1 MTIRPT
7 TYADIPDLQAI
18 FAHARQQMLCDGNPD
33 QWGNNYPSREQV
45 VEDIQRGVSYVME
58 EDRVVCA
65 TFVFIIGEDP
75 TYDIIDDGSWL
86 NDLPYGTI
94 HRIASNGK
102 IKGVFGAVL
111 DWCSAYCSN
120 IRIDTHQDNA
130 RMLHLIEKHGFTR
143 CGIIYT
149 RDNSPRVA
157 YQRIVNS

>member
-86 NDLPYGTI
+86 NDLLY
-94 HRIASNGK
+94 
-102 IKGVFGAVL
+102 
-111 DWCSAYCSN
+111 
-120 IRIDTHQDNA
+120 
-130 RMLHLIEKHGFTR
+130 
-143 CGIIYT
+143 
-149 RDNSPRVA
+149 
-157 YQRIVNS
+157 IV